1 MGVVKLNQLL
11 SQIADKTLKKK
22 ELYQKVEQ
30 DFSLI
35 SILAEGLSS
44 PKPTVRYTCGS
55 VLMYLS
61 EKYPQNLYSYM
72 DDFIRL
78 LDSKYRIL
86 TWNALFII
94 ANLAMVDDEQKFDSI
109 FDRYFGLLKN
119 EYMVTV
125 ANVIGS
131 SFKIAL
137 AKPYLSDKIAKELL
151 KVDCI
156 GINPHL
162 TEECKR
168 VIIGKTIQSFN
179 QFFNKLDH
187 KVKVEVFEFVGKQ
200 LESSRCSVRKDAE
213 LFLEKWKTCIAS

>member
-35 SILAEGLSS
+35 SILVEGLSS

-125 ANVIGS
+125 ANVVGNS
-131 SFKIAL
+131 VKIAL
-137 AKPYLSDKIAKELL
+137 AKPYLSDKIAMELL
-151 KVDCI
+151 KVDRI
-156 GINPHL
+156 SITAHL
-162 TEECKR
+162 TDECKK

-187 KVKVEVFEFVGKQ
+187 KIQTEVFEFVRKQ
-200 LESSRCSVRKDAE
+200 LGSSRCKVRKEAE
-213 LFLEKWKTCIAS
+213 LFLVKWET